1 MKPLL
6 KKKVRFSE
14 YNSNPYLSVWVCVG
28 LWLIIT
34 ILFGSAHSSS
44 AQDYIVGEGD
54 VLKITVYEH
63 DDLTMTVRV
72 SGEGTIAFPLI
83 GKVPVAGLTLT
94 GIARKIT
101 VLLADGYI
109 VNPQVN
115 IFIHEFRSNKAT
127 VLGQINRPGLYE
139 LRQYTTLLEIISQAG
154 GLTRGAGNKAI
165 IKRKLPSG
173 SDREEKS
180 ITIDLKNMIEGGDTS
195 RNIQIMGGDSIYIT
209 AVAVYYVTGE
219 VKKPDE
225 FNLDGKISIIQAITK
240 AGGFTEKA
248 APTKVKIIRKTAD
261 SKKVLSKVSMDEPV
275 LPNDVIVVPESFF

>member
-6 KKKVRFSE
+6 KRKVRFSE
-14 YNSNPYLSVWVCVG
+14 YISNPYLPVWVCVS
-28 LWLIIT
+28 LWLIFT
-34 ILFGSAHSSS
+34 ILFGSPQFSL

-94 GIARKIT
+94 RIARKIT
-101 VLLADGYI
+101 ALLADGYI

-173 SDREEKS
+173 SGRKEES
-180 ITIDLKNMIEGGDTS
+180 ITIDLKSMIEGGDTS

-209 AVAVYYVTGE
+209 ATAVYYVTGE

-225 FNLDGKISIIQAITK
+225 FNLDGKITIIQAITK

-261 SKKVLSKVSMDEPV
+261 SKKVLNKVSMDEPV